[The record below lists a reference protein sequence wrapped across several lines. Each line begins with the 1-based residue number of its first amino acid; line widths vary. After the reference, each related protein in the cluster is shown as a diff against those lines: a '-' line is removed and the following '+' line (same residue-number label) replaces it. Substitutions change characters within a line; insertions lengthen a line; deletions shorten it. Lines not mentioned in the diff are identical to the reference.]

1 MNISEI
7 AKLAGVSKSAVSRYF
22 NDGYISAEKRERI
35 REIVERTGYDPNN
48 SGRKGRKRITNLIGV
63 IIPRLSS
70 ESCAKMTEGISDVLG
85 NEGYQI
91 ILVNASNDS
100 NKEAEFLDL
109 FRNNRVD
116 GVIFIASAVTK
127 LHLMVMNKMHV
138 PVIVVG
144 QSVPGFSCVCHDDE
158 GAAYALTKLMI
169 EKGAKRPAMIG
180 VDRSDLS
187 VGQARFTGFSRA
199 LSESGLKLY
208 TEQIETGKSSVDS
221 GYDKANKL
229 LSKNDR
235 PDALFCA
242 TDNIAAGAM
251 ICCRDHGLR
260 VPDDIMIVGVGDSKV
275 GNVTPVPIT
284 SAHLHYRTAGAEAAG
299 MLLSEIKRRNSVRR
313 VLKLEYD
320 IVERGSTMREHSD
333 DTD

>member
-22 NDGYISAEKRERI
+22 NDGYISEEKRERI
-35 REIVERTGYDPNN
+35 RQAVEKTGYDPNN
-48 SGRKGRKRITNLIGV
+48 SGRRGRKRITNLVGV
-63 IIPRLSS
+63 IIPKLSS
-70 ESCAKMTEGISDVLG
+70 ESCAKMTEGISEALSK
-85 NEGYQI
+85 EGYQI
-91 ILVNASNDS
+91 LLVNASNDTV
-100 NKEAEFLDL
+100 KETEFLDL

-158 GAAYALTKLMI
+158 GAAYALTRLMI
-169 EKGAKRPAMIG
+169 DKGARRPAMIG
-180 VDRSDLS
+180 VDKNDLS
-187 VGQARFTGFSRA
+187 VGQARFTGFSKA
-199 LSESGLKLY
+199 LSESGMKLY
-208 TEQIETGKSSVDS
+208 TEQIETAKSSVDS

-229 LSKNDR
+229 LSKSER

-260 VPDDIMIVGVGDSKV
+260 IPEDIMIVGVGDSKV

-284 SAHLHYRTAGAEAAG
+284 SAHLHYKTAGAEAAG
-299 MLLSEIKRRNSVRR
+299 MLLAELKQKNSVRR

-320 IVERGSTMREHSD
+320 IVERGSTMREQ
-333 DTD
+333 TE

>member
-22 NDGYISAEKRERI
+22 NDGYISEEKRERI
-35 REIVERTGYDPNN
+35 RQAVEKTGYDPNN
-48 SGRKGRKRITNLIGV
+48 SGRRGRKRITNLVGV
-63 IIPRLSS
+63 IIPKLSS
-70 ESCAKMTEGISDVLG
+70 ESCAKMTEGISEALSK
-85 NEGYQI
+85 EGYQI
-91 ILVNASNDS
+91 LLVNASNDIV
-100 NKEAEFLDL
+100 KETEFLDL

-158 GAAYALTKLMI
+158 GAAYALTRLMI
-169 EKGAKRPAMIG
+169 DKGARRPAMIG
-180 VDRSDLS
+180 VDKNDLS
-187 VGQARFTGFSRA
+187 VGQARFTGFSKA
-199 LSESGLKLY
+199 LSESGMKLY
-208 TEQIETGKSSVDS
+208 TEQIETAKSSVDS

-229 LSKNDR
+229 LSKSER

-260 VPDDIMIVGVGDSKV
+260 IPEDIMIVGVGDSKV

-284 SAHLHYRTAGAEAAG
+284 SAHLHYKTAGAEAAG
-299 MLLSEIKRRNSVRR
+299 MLLAELKQKNSVRR

-320 IVERGSTMREHSD
+320 IVERGSTMREQ
-333 DTD
+333 TE

>member
-22 NDGYISAEKRERI
+22 NDGYISEEKRERI
-35 REIVERTGYDPNN
+35 RQAVEKTGYDPNN
-48 SGRKGRKRITNLIGV
+48 SGRRGRKRITNLVGV
-63 IIPRLSS
+63 IIPKLSS
-70 ESCAKMTEGISDVLG
+70 ESCAKMTEGISEALSK
-85 NEGYQI
+85 EGYQI
-91 ILVNASNDS
+91 LLVNASNDTV
-100 NKEAEFLDL
+100 KETEFLDL

-158 GAAYALTKLMI
+158 GAAYALTRLMI
-169 EKGAKRPAMIG
+169 DKGARRPAMIG
-180 VDRSDLS
+180 VDKNDLS
-187 VGQARFTGFSRA
+187 VGQARFTGFSKA
-199 LSESGLKLY
+199 LSESGMKLY
-208 TEQIETGKSSVDS
+208 TEQIETAKSSVDS

-229 LSKNDR
+229 LSKSER

-260 VPDDIMIVGVGDSKV
+260 IPEDIMIVGVGDSKV

-284 SAHLHYRTAGAEAAG
+284 SAHLHYKTAGAEAAG
-299 MLLSEIKRRNSVRR
+299 MLLAELKKKDSVRR

-320 IVERGSTMREHSD
+320 IVERGSTMREQ
-333 DTD
+333 TE

>member
-22 NDGYISAEKRERI
+22 NDGYISEEKRERI
-35 REIVERTGYDPNN
+35 RQAVEKTGYDPNN
-48 SGRKGRKRITNLIGV
+48 SGRRGRKRITNLVGV
-63 IIPRLSS
+63 IIPKLSS
-70 ESCAKMTEGISDVLG
+70 ESCAKMTEGISEALSK
-85 NEGYQI
+85 EGYQI
-91 ILVNASNDS
+91 LLVNASNDIV
-100 NKEAEFLDL
+100 KETEFLDL

-158 GAAYALTKLMI
+158 GAAYALTRLMI
-169 EKGAKRPAMIG
+169 DKGARRPAMIG
-180 VDRSDLS
+180 VDKNDLS
-187 VGQARFTGFSRA
+187 VGQARFTGFSKA
-199 LSESGLKLY
+199 LSESGMKLY
-208 TEQIETGKSSVDS
+208 TEQIETAKSSVDS

-229 LSKNDR
+229 LSKSER

-260 VPDDIMIVGVGDSKV
+260 IPEDIMIVGVGDSKV

-284 SAHLHYRTAGAEAAG
+284 SAHLHYKTAGAEAAG
-299 MLLSEIKRRNSVRR
+299 MLLAELKKKDSVRR

-320 IVERGSTMREHSD
+320 IVERGSTMREQ
-333 DTD
+333 TE